1 MTNSKLTKEQIL
13 KIIIKLEKKPE
24 NKIRI
29 LGDTGITVVGTG
41 LGAVAAGAVATATGA
56 TSLYGITTA
65 ASWFGITAVAS
76 TPVGWI
82 IGSAVLGGTLA
93 YSVSRLI
100 HNGGVAEGRKLE
112 ILQKYREASN
122 EMENKEISENIT
134 EEEKASFELAINVLI
149 DHEVISSEDA
159 FELIKHVESGSI
171 PLSYAF
177 SIIKDL
183 LADDVSKDGENSL
196 SQTQINEIKAL
207 REANE
212 QGYISDEDFEKR
224 LNNIVNGFKNV

>member
-1 MTNSKLTKEQIL
+1 MTNSKLTKEQLL
-13 KIIIKLEKKPE
+13 KIITKLEKKSE
-24 NKIRI
+24 DKIRI
-29 LGDTGITVVGTG
+29 LGDTGITVLGTG

-93 YSVSRLI
+93 YSVSRII

-122 EMENKEISENIT
+122 EMEKKEISENIT

-183 LADDVSKDGENSL
+183 LADDVSKNGEKSL
-196 SQTQINEIKAL
+196 SQTQI
-207 REANE
+207 NE